1 MPISIPYL
9 SLLSKDIYLKLQ
21 KDENDKI
28 ENVLERSILL
38 TKLWRQIKSVEK
50 IESNDLNPLILKK
63 IYGLSAKCDDG
74 KFQKFIRVKSDRS
87 FTPGTFEWIPKFL
100 FFETKFFFQSYIIC
114 LTNWN
119 RHSQHMKKT
128 NIKS

>member
-74 KFQKFIRVKSDRS
+74 KFQKRA
-87 FTPGTFEWIPKFL
+87 FL
-100 FFETKFFFQSYIIC
+100 TKLRPLSTGPRNLIFR
-114 LTNWN
+114 N
-119 RHSQHMKKT
+119 
-128 NIKS
+128 

>member
-74 KFQKFIRVKSDRS
+74 KFQIRVKSDRS
-87 FTPGTFEWIPKFL
+87 FTPGTFGWIPKF
-100 FFETKFFFQSYIIC
+100 
-114 LTNWN
+114 
-119 RHSQHMKKT
+119 
-128 NIKS
+128 

>member
-74 KFQKFIRVKSDRS
+74 KFQKRAFLTKIRSLSRRPQNFD
-87 FTPGTFEWIPKFL
+87 
-100 FFETKFFFQSYIIC
+100 FFKTKFFF
-114 LTNWN
+114 
-119 RHSQHMKKT
+119 
-128 NIKS
+128 

>member
-74 KFQKFIRVKSDRS
+74 KFQKFPRVKNGRS
-87 FTPGTFEWIPKFL
+87 FERTA
-100 FFETKFFFQSYIIC
+100 
-114 LTNWN
+114 
-119 RHSQHMKKT
+119 
-128 NIKS
+128 NI

>member
-74 KFQKFIRVKSDRS
+74 KFQKFPRADLSRRPRNFD
-87 FTPGTFEWIPKFL
+87 
-100 FFETKFFFQSYIIC
+100 FFKTKFFF
-114 LTNWN
+114 
-119 RHSQHMKKT
+119 
-128 NIKS
+128 

>member
-38 TKLWRQIKSVEK
+38 TKLWRQIKSVEI
-50 IESNDLNPLILKK
+50 IESNDLNPLVLEK

-74 KFQKFIRVKSDRS
+74 KFQRLIRVKTS
-87 FTPGTFEWIPKFL
+87 GTFEWIPKFRS
-100 FFETKFFFQSYIIC
+100 F
-114 LTNWN
+114 
-119 RHSQHMKKT
+119 RD
-128 NIKS
+128 

>member
-1 MPISIPYL
+1 MR
-9 SLLSKDIYLKLQ
+9 
-21 KDENDKI
+21 NDKI

-74 KFQKFIRVKSDRS
+74 KF
-87 FTPGTFEWIPKFL
+87 
-100 FFETKFFFQSYIIC
+100 
-114 LTNWN
+114 
-119 RHSQHMKKT
+119 
-128 NIKS
+128 

>member
-74 KFQKFIRVKSDRS
+74 KFQKLIRVKSGRS
-87 FTPGTFEWIPKFL
+87 FISGTFEWIPK

-119 RHSQHMKKT
+119 HHSQHMKKT

>member
-74 KFQKFIRVKSDRS
+74 KFQKLIRVKSGRS
-87 FTPGTFEWIPKFL
+87 FTSGTFEWIPKF
-100 FFETKFFFQSYIIC
+100 
-114 LTNWN
+114 
-119 RHSQHMKKT
+119 
-128 NIKS
+128 

>member
-50 IESNDLNPLILKK
+50 IESNDLNPLIFKK

-74 KFQKFIRVKSDRS
+74 KFQKLIRVKIGRS
-87 FTPGTFEWIPKFL
+87 STSGTFEWTPK
-100 FFETKFFFQSYIIC
+100 SIGD
-114 LTNWN
+114 
-119 RHSQHMKKT
+119 
-128 NIKS
+128 

>member
-74 KFQKFIRVKSDRS
+74 KFQKFIRVKSGRS
-87 FTPGTFEWIPKFL
+87 FTSGTFEWIPKS
-100 FFETKFFFQSYIIC
+100 FQD
-114 LTNWN
+114 
-119 RHSQHMKKT
+119 
-128 NIKS
+128 